1 MSRKLSLK
9 QPYSAKIL
17 KGLKTVGKK
26 HKLAKIHHDIL
37 MDINNTHNQIITQT
51 KALKKKRF

>member
-26 HKLAKIHHDIL
+26 HKIAQIHHGIL
-37 MDINNTHNQIITQT
+37 TNSQS
-51 KALKKKRF
+51 LRS